1 MIIGILITIFLSL
14 ILYKDTFNAYFF
26 QDDWFNLKISTV
38 HKLSDFFMFFIPRQ
52 DVTFYKPL
60 GMQIP
65 FYLLK
70 TLFGLNP
77 LPFHILAFI
86 THVFNIILV
95 YLISLKISQK
105 KNISLFISFLYG
117 TSAIFY
123 TQLFWPSAYSFLI
136 GPTTFFLSFL
146 FFLQFIDRKKKIFY
160 YLSLIIFSL
169 GIFTNEMVNVFPLVI
184 SFYLLMSGLRKF
196 WKYVIPFFFLSFT
209 LIFGRFLLFA
219 PPLEGSYQLVFGK
232 HILTNLE
239 AYILWSLNLPEE
251 LKAQLVSF
259 WKLNPL
265 FIQNFPQLTRLI
277 YVSLFISFC
286 AFFLFPLFYIKKT
299 SIIERKKI
307 LFGLGWFI
315 LGLLPV
321 IFFSKHSFSYFLAI
335 PAAGFY
341 FTVGTLILII
351 ISKAK
356 KIFSIIL
363 VAIIIL
369 NWLITSFTT
378 IDFNK
383 NVHFAPRRSKISQE
397 LVDRAKKNYPNQ
409 KQKSIIY
416 VPDSS
421 ENKLSLNYQDAFQ
434 VILGGSIEIVYGS
447 SPMAP
452 KDTIPTKMVQ

>member
-1 MIIGILITIFLSL
+1 MIFGILTTIFLSL
-14 ILYKDTFNAYFF
+14 VLYKDTFSAYFF
-26 QDDWFNLKISTV
+26 QDDWFNLKISIV
-38 HKLSDFFMFFIPRQ
+38 QFSDIFSFFIPRQ
-52 DVTFYKPL
+52 DVTFYKPF

-65 FYLLK
+65 FYFVHS
-70 TLFGLNP
+70 LFGLNP

-86 THVFNIILV
+86 THTLNIILV

-105 KNISLFISFLYG
+105 KNVSLFISFLYG

-136 GPTTFFLSFL
+136 GPTTFFLALLLFL
-146 FFLQFIDRKKKIFY
+146 EFIDIQRKIFY
-160 YLSLIIFSL
+160 YLSLIIFSI
-169 GIFTNEMVNVFPLVI
+169 GIFTNEMVNVFPLII
-184 SFYLLMSGLRKF
+184 SFYLLVFGLRKF
-196 WKYVIPFFFLSFT
+196 WKYPIPFFIISITLILARFT
-209 LIFGRFLLFA
+209 LFP
-219 PPLEGSYQLVFGK
+219 PPLEGSYQIVFGK

-239 AYILWSLNLPEE
+239 GYILWSLNLPEE

-265 FIQNFPQLTRLI
+265 FIQNFPQLTRLL
-277 YVSLFISFC
+277 YVSLFISLC
-286 AFFLFPLFYIKKT
+286 AFCLFPLFYIQRAT
-299 SIIERKKI
+299 TIERKKI
-307 LFGLGWFI
+307 LLGLGWFI
-315 LGLLPV
+315 LSLLPV

-341 FTVGTLILII
+341 FTLGTLLFIY
-351 ISKAK
+351 ISKAQ
-356 KIFSIIL
+356 KIFSFIL
-363 VAIIIL
+363 VTIIIL
-369 NWLITSFTT
+369 NWLITSYST

-397 LVDRAKKNYPNQ
+397 LVDRAKKNYPFQ

-434 VILGGSIEIVYGS
+434 VIFGNNIITVYGS
-447 SPMAP
+447 PPARP
-452 KDTIPTKMVQ
+452 